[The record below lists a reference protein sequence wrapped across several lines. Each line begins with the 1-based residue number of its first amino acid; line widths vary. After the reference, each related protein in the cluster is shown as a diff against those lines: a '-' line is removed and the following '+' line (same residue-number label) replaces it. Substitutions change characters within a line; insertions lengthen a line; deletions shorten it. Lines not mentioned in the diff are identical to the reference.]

1 MLELLFYFIFF
12 FFCKMS
18 RRWRH
23 GDGKSTGDV
32 GREEETRRLRMRE
45 MSTKERRRRKKRT
58 DSLSLSLSSHSRN
71 SKCIVIRLIR
81 RCITKWGIVS
91 FLFVHTTTM
100 TTPHENDD
108 GICRIR
114 WKQQGI

>member
-1 MLELLFYFIFF
+1 MLELLFNFIF

-45 MSTKERRRRKKRT
+45 MSTKERRRKKGPT
-58 DSLSLSLSSHSRN
+58 LFLSLSQVTVV
-71 SKCIVIRLIR
+71 IVN
-81 RCITKWGIVS
+81 V
-91 FLFVHTTTM
+91 
-100 TTPHENDD
+100 
-108 GICRIR
+108 
-114 WKQQGI
+114 